1 MTVSSGGAVQYR
13 FVTRSA
19 LWVGLV
25 AFLVGGLAQLWAHRA
40 NVVFAFWDAQAHLDI
55 ARRVIDSTTPG
66 LQMLGTVWL
75 PVPHLLLLLPVQVDA
90 WWWNGLSGGLIG
102 LAAFTMTAVALHD
115 ILARRL
121 TDPRWAWLAV
131 AFVVL
136 NPSLLF
142 LQTTAM
148 TEPVL
153 LAFLVTA
160 TALLDRWIDVRS
172 SRLLIGAGILT
183 ALAVGSRYDGWFF
196 AAVAVLVVV
205 WHARRDARSALGA
218 MMVFVAPTAVFVTVW
233 LVYNYV
239 YFGDPL
245 AFQRGA
251 WSAQSQQATL
261 VRQGLLPTRGRPDLA
276 LAYYLGAAALACG
289 VVLVI
294 GAMASSW
301 SALRSR
307 GASATLLLGAALWFN
322 VIALV
327 AGQSVIALPWTE
339 PPGFLNV
346 RYGVMLLPAAAAAL
360 VLGLD
365 HAGRSRRLPLRAG
378 IAALA
383 LQIALFVLA
392 PRLQAGALSEGIA
405 IRDGDPRQQDASDW
419 LRDHYDGG
427 RVLVDGAINIS
438 PRSRIPLRDRVY
450 EWTWELGAKALA
462 APELAVEWVVAD
474 AQTPNDA
481 VSRAIG
487 KRPDF
492 RKRFDLVFDRN
503 GLEIWRRR

>member
-1 MTVSSGGAVQYR
+1 MM
-13 FVTRSA
+13 
-19 LWVGLV
+19 VGLV
-25 AFLVGGLAQLWAHRA
+25 AFFIGTLAQFWAHHA

-75 PVPHLLLLLPVQVDA
+75 PVPHLLLVIPVQVNA
-90 WWWNGLSGGLIG
+90 WWWNGLAGGLIG
-102 LAAFTMTAVALHD
+102 LLAFIVVAIALHD
-115 ILARRL
+115 LLARRL
-121 TDPRWAWLAV
+121 QDPRWAWLGV

-153 LAFLVTA
+153 LAFVVAA
-160 TALLDRWIDVRS
+160 TALLDRWTES
-172 SRLLIGAGILT
+172 GSTRLLLGAGVLT

-196 AAVAVLVVV
+196 AAIAVIVVA
-205 WHARRDARSALGA
+205 WHARRTARPLYSS
-218 MMVFVAPTAVFVTVW
+218 VATFIMPTMLVVVAW
-233 LVYNYV
+233 LAFNYV
-239 YFGDPL
+239 FFGDPL
-245 AFQRGA
+245 EFQRGA

-261 VRQGLLPTRGRPDLA
+261 AEQGLLPTKGRPDLA
-276 LAYYLGAAALACG
+276 MAYYLGASALACG
-289 VVLVI
+289 VVLLA
-294 GAMASSW
+294 GALGASW
-301 SALRSR
+301 KALRSR
-307 GASATLLLGAALWFN
+307 GSTAVILLGAALFFN
-322 VIALV
+322 VIALA

-339 PPGFLNV
+339 PAGFLNV
-346 RYGVMLLPAAAAAL
+346 RYGLMLLPGTAAAL

-365 HAGRSRRLPLRAG
+365 NAGRSRRLLLRAG
-378 IAALA
+378 IVALA
-383 LQIALFVLA
+383 VQVGLFALA
-392 PRLQAGALSEGIA
+392 PRLQVGALSEGMA
-405 IRDGDPRQQDASDW
+405 IRDGDPRQQHASDW

-438 PRSRIPLRDRVY
+438 PRSRIPLRDRIH

-474 AQTPNDA
+474 ARTPDDA
-481 VSRAIG
+481 VSRAIT

-492 RKRFDLVFDRN
+492 RKRFDLVFDQD

>member
-1 MTVSSGGAVQYR
+1 M
-13 FVTRSA
+13 TRSA
-19 LWVGLV
+19 RWVGLV
-25 AFLVGGLAQLWAHRA
+25 AFVVGGLAQLWAHHA

-90 WWWNGLSGGLIG
+90 WWWNGLAGGLVG
-102 LAAFTMTAVALHD
+102 LAAFTTIAVGLHD

-121 TDPRWAWLAV
+121 RDPRWAWLGV

-153 LAFLVTA
+153 LAFLVAA
-160 TALLDRWIDVRS
+160 TALLDRWIEAGS
-172 SRLLIGAGILT
+172 TSLLVGAGLVT

-196 AAVAVLVVV
+196 AAVAVLVVA
-205 WHARRDARSALGA
+205 WHARRNGRSPVGA
-218 MMVFVAPTAVFVTVW
+218 VLSFIAPTALVVIAW
-233 LVYNYV
+233 LAFNYA

-245 AFQRGA
+245 EFQRGA
-251 WSAQSQQATL
+251 WSAQSQQAAL
-261 VRQGLLPTRGRPDLA
+261 AGQGLLPTRGRPDLA

-289 VVLVI
+289 VVLIV
-294 GAMASSW
+294 GALAASW

-307 GASATLLLGAALWFN
+307 GAAATTLLGAALWFN

-339 PPGFLNV
+339 PAGFLNV

-360 VLGLD
+360 LLGLD
-365 HAGRSRRLPLRAG
+365 HAGRSRQSMLRA
-378 IAALA
+378 ALVA
-383 LQIALFVLA
+383 LSLQVALFALV
-392 PRLQAGALSEGIA
+392 PRLQVGALSEGLA

-438 PRSRIPLRDRVY
+438 PRTRVPLRDRIH

-474 AQTPNDA
+474 ARTPDDA

-492 RKRFDLVFDRN
+492 RKRFDLVFDQD

>member
-1 MTVSSGGAVQYR
+1 MTASSGGAVPPR
-13 FVTRSA
+13 FLTRSA

-25 AFLVGGLAQLWAHRA
+25 AFLVGSVAQLWAHRA
-40 NVVFAFWDAQAHLDI
+40 DVVFAFWDAQAHLDI

-75 PVPHLLLLLPVQVDA
+75 PVPHLLLLIPVQVDA
-90 WWWNGLSGGLIG
+90 WWWNGLAGGLIG
-102 LAAFTMTAVALHD
+102 LAAFVATAVAFHD
-115 ILARRL
+115 ILSRRL
-121 TDPRWAWLAV
+121 TDPRWAWLGT

-153 LAFLVTA
+153 LAFVVAA
-160 TALLDRWIDVRS
+160 TAALDRWIESRS
-172 SRLLIGAGILT
+172 PWLLAGAGALT

-196 AAVAVLVVV
+196 AGVAVIVVA
-205 WHARRDARSALGA
+205 WHARRDLRAAIVAVSTFAAPAA
-218 MMVFVAPTAVFVTVW
+218 MFVGVW
-233 LVYNYV
+233 LAYNYA

-245 AFQRGA
+245 EFQRGV

-261 VRQGLLPTRGRPDLA
+261 AQQGLLPTRGRPDLA
-276 LAYYLGAAALACG
+276 FAYYVGAAALACG
-289 VVLVI
+289 VVLI
-294 GAMASSW
+294 AGAFAGAW
-301 SALRSR
+301 GALRSR
-307 GASATLLLGAALWFN
+307 GAAATVLLGAALWFN
-322 VIALV
+322 VIAL
-327 AGQSVIALPWTE
+327 ALGQSVIALPWTD
-339 PPGFLNV
+339 PGGFLNV

-365 HAGRSRRLPLRAG
+365 HAGWSGRRSLG
-378 IAALA
+378 IGLSALA
-383 LQIALFVLA
+383 AQLALFALA
-392 PRLQAGALSEGIA
+392 PRLQVGALSEGIA
-405 IRDGDPRQQDASDW
+405 IRDGDPRQHDASDW

-438 PRSRIPLRDRVY
+438 PRSRIPLRDRVH
-450 EWTWELGAKALA
+450 EWTWELGAQALA

-474 AQTPNDA
+474 ARTPDDA

-487 KRPDF
+487 KRPEF
-492 RKRFDLVFDRN
+492 RKRFDRVFDQD